1 MVREFHG
8 GDEMTK
14 KSKRFKK
21 ATKSSK
27 RSKIAM
33 KPVKRTKAAPKSAPP
48 VAPVTRSSSARASI
62 AEGTRLY
69 APAGRPSKADFIKVY
84 GPSGPKMTWAQ
95 RAEAGVDAKH
105 LQAALAAKG
114 GA

>member
-1 MVREFHG
+1 
-8 GDEMTK
+8 MTK

-105 LQAALAAKG
+105 FQAALAAKG